1 MDDAGFG
8 LQPARPVP
16 ATEGWRRFHRHWAKW
31 FNLCNIHKRNEK
43 SSPLATPNYSFEKR
57 QRDLAKKQR
66 KEEKLKRKSE
76 PAEAPPN
83 ESEPQPAS
91 ADKVAP

>member
-1 MDDAGFG
+1 MLFLQLKAGADSTATGRNG
-8 LQPARPVP
+8 LTY
-16 ATEGWRRFHRHWAKW
+16 ATFT
-31 FNLCNIHKRNEK
+31 NINEK

-83 ESEPQPAS
+83 ESEAQPAS
-91 ADKVAP
+91 ADQAAS